1 MHNIYTQLLS
11 HLELSDQHKASLT
24 KRGFTDQA
32 IKLCGFKTMPMR
44 RKDLVQTLL
53 ETISEDDLGKCAGFY
68 KDNGKWALA
77 GCSGIIIPVRSIDNQ
92 ITGLKIRSDRPLN
105 SSSKYVLL
113 STNPRTSK
121 SGEVKYPEGTAA
133 TISNHHSMW
142 GKDKC
147 KENILRIAEGE
158 FKAELA
164 TKYTGIYTVSISGVS
179 NWRMAMDAIK
189 EHKPKTILLSFDAD
203 KDKPN
208 PYTDSDGANDPS
220 QEDLSMV
227 GVALAKLY
235 CSIRDQHIGNP
246 IIEDWPMCA
255 GKGIDDVL
263 IDGNMDVITQMSDK
277 KAEEFCSEM
286 LMPNQP
292 KGWVYVVSTKR
303 FHNVETMIEY
313 DKEQYSDE
321 FAHLVERGTA
331 SKDAISNP
339 QFKKYPQLAYDPKQ
353 QLVYIDKDNQQP
365 TYNLYRPS
373 KLIPKEGD
381 VTTLLEHF
389 DYLFVTEYERNIVLD
404 YIAYNVQ
411 KKGHKILWMLIIRG
425 HQGTGKS
432 YIGDILVNL
441 LGQHNVSMPSND
453 EIHEIYT
460 GWLKSSHLIIIEEL
474 MARGRL
480 ELMNKL
486 KPIITQGVVQIREM
500 HKPAYKM
507 KNVAN
512 LIAFTNYDDSIIV
525 DKDDR
530 RYCMVYSDVK
540 PKPTAYYKTLWD
552 WTRNNYEAMLYYFLD
567 RDISTFNP
575 NGHAPMT
582 EGKRIAISATKLPI
596 DEYIDEGVE
605 NREWPFINDILAVSD
620 LSEVIK
626 RRFNKT
632 LTSHAIGRKL
642 KELGAVQFPA
652 QLTLSTG
659 SKRRLWA
666 LRDVDKYMKLY
677 ELDRKKI
684 AEQYEDGISDGNLE
698 ETNILM
704 ESQPL

>member
-1 MHNIYTQLLS
+1 
-11 HLELSDQHKASLT
+11 
-24 KRGFTDQA
+24 
-32 IKLCGFKTMPMR
+32 
-44 RKDLVQTLL
+44 
-53 ETISEDDLGKCAGFY
+53 
-68 KDNGKWALA
+68 
-77 GCSGIIIPVRSIDNQ
+77 
-92 ITGLKIRSDRPLN
+92 
-105 SSSKYVLL
+105 
-113 STNPRTSK
+113 
-121 SGEVKYPEGTAA
+121 
-133 TISNHHSMW
+133 
-142 GKDKC
+142 
-147 KENILRIAEGE
+147 
-158 FKAELA
+158 
-164 TKYTGIYTVSISGVS
+164 
-179 NWRMAMDAIK
+179 
-189 EHKPKTILLSFDAD
+189 
-203 KDKPN
+203 
-208 PYTDSDGANDPS
+208 
-220 QEDLSMV
+220 
-227 GVALAKLY
+227 
-235 CSIRDQHIGNP
+235 
-246 IIEDWPMCA
+246 MCA

-540 PKPTAYYKTLWD
+540 PKPTTYYKTLWD

-684 AEQYEDGISDGNLE
+684 AEQYEDGISDGNIE